1 MPKIIKFYEQ
11 GDLIKSFDYSS
22 DFAEEKKAC
31 EAEEDEEQTNEQS
44 DTENDGT
51 DQPKHKKKEKT
62 QDEVFLEETKQKA
75 DDILKNAQEEAE
87 EIIRQAKEEA
97 ELLKQKASE
106 EGHQEGFQIGHEKG
120 VADGLLAYDEKME
133 AEGRAF
139 MEELSEI
146 IKETE
151 IQKNEILMKYRSDLK
166 DIAIAVGEKVIHIS
180 LKSSGEV
187 IEKMIVSAVEK
198 LKTKEWAKIYI
209 AKCDADLLVQGDYD
223 ILRAVSHLSKHL
235 KVVAME
241 NESPGTCIVELP
253 DEIIDASA
261 NTQVEN
267 IKGISNNV
275 GL

>member
-11 GDLIKSFDYSS
+11 GEIQSYEYSS
-22 DFAEEKKAC
+22 DFAVKEEPL
-31 EAEEDEEQTNEQS
+31 EQDEEQGEAESS
-44 DTENDGT
+44 DVETGEPDI
-51 DQPKHKKKEKT
+51 PKQKQKEKT
-62 QDEVFLEETKQKA
+62 QDEILLEETKQKA
-75 DDILKNAQEEAE
+75 DDILKNAKEQAE
-87 EIIRQAKEEA
+87 EIIRQAREEA
-97 ELLKQKASE
+97 EAMKEAASE
-106 EGHQEGFQIGHEKG
+106 EGHREGFQIGHEKG
-120 VADGLLAYDEKME
+120 IADGLLAYDEKME
-133 AEGRAF
+133 AEGKAF

-151 IQKNEILMKYRSDLK
+151 LQKNEILMKYRSDLK

-209 AKCDADLLVQGDYD
+209 AKCDADLLVQGDRD
-223 ILRAVSHLSKHL
+223 IMNAISHLSKHL

-241 NESPGTCIVELP
+241 NESPGTCIIELP

-267 IKGISNNV
+267 IKGILNNA